1 MMFVHIYI
9 HKKSAR
15 KRWVLW
21 EKPKYQEDSD
31 LRGGLK
37 KGVVV
42 ELALEREEYGMGS
55 HKMLVPLIGCQ

>member
-1 MMFVHIYI
+1 M
-9 HKKSAR
+9 
-15 KRWVLW
+15 LW

-42 ELALEREEYGMGS
+42 ELALEREEYGSLAWGATRGWC
-55 HKMLVPLIGCQ
+55 H